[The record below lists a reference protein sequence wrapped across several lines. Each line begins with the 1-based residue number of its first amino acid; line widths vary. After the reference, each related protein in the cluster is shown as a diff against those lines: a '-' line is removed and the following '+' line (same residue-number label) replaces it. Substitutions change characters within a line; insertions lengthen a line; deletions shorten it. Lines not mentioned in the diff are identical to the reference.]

1 MLTVIL
7 QLFSSFSSRK
17 RKWWKTEMKKNYKTK
32 RVYQKRENGLFVQNL
47 FSVFT
52 VKLSS
57 IKEKK
62 LGSFSLIDDPV
73 FSKFQMKN

>member
-1 MLTVIL
+1 
-7 QLFSSFSSRK
+7 
-17 RKWWKTEMKKNYKTK
+17 MKKNYKTK

-73 FSKFQMKN
+73 FSKF

>member
-7 QLFSSFSSRK
+7 QLFSSFSSKK

-32 RVYQKRENGLFVQNL
+32 HVYQKRENGLFVQNL

>member
-1 MLTVIL
+1 
-7 QLFSSFSSRK
+7 
-17 RKWWKTEMKKNYKTK
+17 MKKNYKTK
-32 RVYQKRENGLFVQNL
+32 HVYQKRENGLFVQNL